1 MEWILNLLKTYACKG
16 SIAKA
21 LPGIIRLKKSAQGF
35 DVVENNQTNNSY

>member
-1 MEWILNLLKTYACKG
+1 MLDHTAGKG

-21 LPGIIRLKKSAQGF
+21 LPGIIRLKQSAQGF